1 MKSPFLFVVFLM
13 YALTGR
19 NEVLNAQ
26 DKSILPG
33 SISERSGSK
42 CAPEFL
48 ETSFGECIGRYGSFY
63 PFDVDKD
70 GVPEIITT
78 AAVTIQSGIGIWY
91 ILKYNATTSKYEQ
104 AYIKQYAQGIIYINI
119 IDIKDDGLPELV
131 VVQSDRVHYI
141 DLTTLKNIQTVHYDI
156 NFFSYVMDMKYD
168 DANSDGQ
175 KELILSAASKLY
187 LIDPE
192 DFTIYK
198 SYPIIGGKFQV
209 GNVDD
214 DARSEIVFRHGEVIE
229 INPITLA
236 LKMEPN
242 FLSGDQSSNRFFL
255 EDVDNDG
262 KLEAIL
268 HSSAI
273 SDIGIYDIEKKKLKS
288 TFAGNMDD
296 LILYDV
302 DQDGDKD
309 AISTYSPFGS
319 LEDFIICVDILTNS
333 ELWRLE
339 SPHYRNEAIAVGDF
353 DNDGLLEIAWTSRC
367 DDLLN
372 DQMHVYDIQ
381 TGTEEWTNE
390 PLNNRYY
397 ANTTADL
404 DGDNMMEYVVVRSR
418 GVNDFINTIN
428 VYDAETRLLKYKSD
442 PSLLEGVTG
451 KITNIEIYDY
461 AQDGDNDIILA
472 LVDNTIGAILVLDG
486 FSFEIELRKN
496 FTYDEQFI
504 ASAVGDVD
512 NDLIDELILSDRNNV
527 YIFNLI
533 DLELKKLI
541 PVNLYYGSDQKIL
554 IGNIDSNPGNEVIIC
569 AAAIFKLS
577 NTNFEI
583 AKVGTYEYTSA
594 HLFDWNKDGIMDVVT
609 GTDKGQLKIFDGDL
623 NLIYEK
629 QIGKNL
635 TLNGIRSGD
644 INGDGE
650 EELVIAIDDEILFL
664 DREGN
669 YTSRSE
675 LGYGLGQ
682 YASLHVS
689 DTDNDGKAEVM
700 VGNNNSVF
708 ILNDACISCLSYDP
722 MLQIIDPKCNLVLGS
737 IIPDLGN
744 NSTVFIYQDTI
755 LKDTLRNL
763 DVGSYLIT
771 AVNENYC
778 YKNFYIDLVQRELQF
793 KHEIESRDCIVDK
806 LSDVSIK
813 FINGQAP
820 YDYAWSNGSIADTL
834 FDLPSGVYS
843 VTITDSN
850 GCINNETFEINDQ
863 TLKAFVYNPTGSCI
877 DKNNGNTSIYTTQG
891 RSPFTFKW
899 DDGTELQSNFKLSP
913 GTHSAMIKDANG
925 CADTLYFQVPTKL
938 VRLDAVLQSNNCSGK
953 NNGAAKVY
961 VLEGEEPYEYKWSTG
976 KNTSQIINATEGIYT
991 VTVTDNHDCTAI
1003 DTVII
1008 NASDIDVTS
1017 VITDNICFGE
1027 SKGSIVLTI
1036 NEGIKPFKYVW
1047 SGTHNTTGNVPDL
1060 PSGEY
1065 SVYVIDSVNCGTYF
1079 ELNISSPDEII
1090 IEAFLTPD
1098 DLGTGEADGKIE
1110 VIVSGGIPPYTYDW
1124 GNNISESVL
1133 DSITGGT
1140 YTITV
1145 TDANECQSIK
1155 TIILNTSGTA
1165 LIRERAIRLF
1175 PNPANTTIIIES
1187 QDSSNLSELEISDI
1201 LCRNISKD
1209 IIEQSDHSIKLD
1221 ISGLTNGIYF
1231 LSGRWG
1237 EVPFCKIFYV
1247 VK

>member
-1 MKSPFLFVVFLM
+1 MKSPFAFFVFLM
-13 YALTGR
+13 FALTGR

-70 GVPEIITT
+70 GIPEIITT
-78 AAVTIQSGIGIWY
+78 AAVTLQSGIGIWY
-91 ILKYNATTSKYEQ
+91 ILKYNATTAKYEQ
-104 AYIKQYAQGIIYINI
+104 SYFKQYPQGIIYINI
-119 IDIKDDGLPELV
+119 IDIKDDGSPELV

-141 DLTTLKNIQTVHYDI
+141 DLTTLKNIQTVHYNI
-156 NFFSYVMDMKYD
+156 NFFSYVMDLKYE

-175 KELILSAASKLY
+175 KELVLSAANKLY

-214 DARSEIVFRHGEVIE
+214 DARSEIVFRNGEVIE

-242 FLSGDQSSNRFFL
+242 FLSGDQSSTRFFL

-262 KLEAIL
+262 KMEAIL
-268 HSSAI
+268 HSSPI

-288 TFAGNMDD
+288 TFTGNMDD

-309 AISTYSPFGS
+309 AISTYSPLGT
-319 LEDFIICVDILTNS
+319 LEDFIICVDILTNT

-339 SPHYRNEAIAVGDF
+339 SPHFKNEAIAVGDF

-372 DQMHVYDIQ
+372 DQMYVYDIQ
-381 TGTEEWTNE
+381 TGTEEWKNE

-404 DGDNMMEYVVVRSR
+404 DGDNMMDYIVVRSR

-442 PSLLEGVTG
+442 PSLLEGVSG

-461 AQDGDNDIILA
+461 AQDGDNDIIIA
-472 LVDNTIGAILVLDG
+472 LVDNNIGGILILDG
-486 FSFEIELRKN
+486 FSFEIEQRKN
-496 FTYDEQFI
+496 FTHDEQFI
-504 ASAVGDVD
+504 ASAIGDVD
-512 NDLIDELILSDRNNV
+512 NDMLEELILSDRNNI
-527 YIFNLI
+527 YIFSLI
-533 DLELKKLI
+533 DLELIKLI
-541 PVNLYYGSDQKIL
+541 PINFDNSPDQELL
-554 IGNIDSNPGNEVIIC
+554 IGNIDSNTGNEVIIC
-569 AAAIFKLS
+569 ASAIYKLS

-583 AKVGTYEYTSA
+583 AKAGTYEYTSA

-623 NLIYEK
+623 NLIYEN

-635 TLNGIRSGD
+635 ILNGIRSGD
-644 INGDGE
+644 IDGDGE
-650 EELVIAIDDEILFL
+650 DELVIAIDDEILFL

-669 YTSRSE
+669 YTSRNE

-708 ILNDACISCLSYDP
+708 ILNDACNSCLSYDP
-722 MLQIIDPKCNLVLGS
+722 MVQIIDPKCNLVLGS
-737 IIPDLGN
+737 IIPDPGD

-778 YKNFYIDLVQRELQF
+778 FKNFYIDLVQRDLKF
-793 KHEIESRDCIVDK
+793 KHEIESRDCAVDK
-806 LSDVSIK
+806 LSDVSVK

-820 YDYAWSNGSIADTL
+820 YEYAWSNGSITDTL

-863 TLKAFVYNPTGSCI
+863 TMKAFVYNPTGSCI

-891 RSPFTFKW
+891 RSPFTYKW
-899 DDGTELQSNFKLSP
+899 DDGTELHSNFKLS
-913 GTHSAMIKDANG
+913 GGAHSAMIKDANG
-925 CADTLYFQVPTKL
+925 CADTLYFQVPTKI
-938 VRLDAVLQSNNCSGK
+938 VRLDAILQSNNCSGK
-953 NNGAAKVY
+953 NNGAAKVN
-961 VLEGEEPYEYKWSTG
+961 VLEGEEPYDYKWSTG
-976 KNTSQIINATEGIYT
+976 KNSFQIINATGGIYT

-1008 NASDIDVTS
+1008 NSSDISVTP
-1017 VITDNICFGE
+1017 VITDNICFGD
-1027 SKGSIVLTI
+1027 SKGAIDLII

-1047 SGTHNTTGNVPDL
+1047 SGTHNTTGNVSDL
-1060 PSGEY
+1060 QSGEY
-1065 SVYVIDSVNCGTYF
+1065 SVHVIDSVNCGIFF
-1079 ELNISSPDEII
+1079 ELNISSPEEII
-1090 IEAFLTPD
+1090 IDVVLTPD
-1098 DLGTGEADGKIE
+1098 DLGTSASDGKIE
-1110 VIVSGGIPPYTYDW
+1110 AIVSGGIPPYSFDW
-1124 GNNISESVL
+1124 GNGQSESIL
-1133 DSITGGT
+1133 DSLPLGT
-1140 YTITV
+1140 YNVTV
-1145 TDANECQSIK
+1145 TDANECQSAK
-1155 TIILNTSGTA
+1155 TIVLNTSSTTLSMEA
-1165 LIRERAIRLF
+1165 AIKLF
-1175 PNPANTTIIIES
+1175 PNPANTYVKITSETGAGF
-1187 QDSSNLSELEISDI
+1187 SELKIT
-1201 LCRNISKD
+1201 D
-1209 IIEQSDHSIKLD
+1209 IICSNYFKYSINKSGNSYELD
-1221 ISGLTNGIYF
+1221 INDLPSGTYLV
-1231 LSGRWG
+1231 SGKWG
-1237 EVPFCKIFYV
+1237 DLPFCKILAV